1 MRGAALMRAAAF
13 CAALAGAQVAWAQA
27 PSTGA
32 SAPVD
37 AAAPSSPSESSG
49 ATLPRITTAA
59 EPASAPSLRE
69 QMSPEAARRLRT
81 LEEELR
87 CLVCQNQTLADSGA
101 DLAVDLR
108 RQVEHMV
115 SEGRSDAE
123 IKNYLVERYGDF
135 VLYRPRI
142 QGNTLA
148 LWLGPFVLLLVGV
161 IAWVLV
167 QRRSMRAGAPRA
179 PSAAADHER
188 ARKLLDE

>member
-1 MRGAALMRAAAF
+1 
-13 CAALAGAQVAWAQA
+13 
-27 PSTGA
+27 
-32 SAPVD
+32 
-37 AAAPSSPSESSG
+37 
-49 ATLPRITTAA
+49 
-59 EPASAPSLRE
+59 
-69 QMSPEAARRLRT
+69 MSPEAARRLRT

-101 DLAVDLR
+101 DLALDLR
-108 RQVEHMV
+108 RQVEKMV
-115 SEGRSDAE
+115 SEGRSDPE

-148 LWLGPFVLLLVGV
+148 LWLGPFVLLLVGA

-167 QRRSMRAGAPRA
+167 QRRSMRARAPRSQ
-179 PSAAADHER
+179 SAAADHER